1 MRLMRVCAKPK
12 YQRRQMCHSVNLGT
26 KCQEFCI
33 TRRIPYGSK
42 FSHVD
47 ISLAFHVL
55 IRPFSVILI
64 SGVSF
69 SQNEILKLGNH
80 LDDCFDDIQN
90 ATDPA
95 LREKEAK
102 RAKLLAELKTLDQ

>member
-1 MRLMRVCAKPK
+1 
-12 YQRRQMCHSVNLGT
+12 MCHSVNLGT
-26 KCQEFCI
+26 KCQEICI
-33 TRRIPYGSK
+33 IHRIPYDSK
-42 FSHVD
+42 FSHED

-90 ATDPA
+90 AADPA
-95 LREKEAK
+95 IREKEAK